1 MENNTVSDVVP
12 SHPLQVAENSD
23 VKKGAGNVEESAFAR
38 NLAVKQLA
46 ALTQEAPAEQA
57 QESAKPAEVTQETQ
71 SEEKPKETEGE
82 AKADTTEETEE
93 ESNEVL
99 SPETHSLDPKAQAA
113 VNRRI
118 GKEVAKTKREIEARV
133 AAETKAAELE
143 ARLAEMQGAEK
154 EVVVSVPANVPL
166 PEITTIDQ
174 LNTYRENLSNDIV
187 EAEML
192 LHMDIPPEGIDTKW
206 GRMTKPALISA
217 LTQAKKDE
225 RVAIPA
231 RERFL
236 NTRSQATQT
245 ANEKFPFL
253 KDPTSDGYKMAK
265 QALRENPVLRTYPN
279 ADYLVGMIVKGQLAM
294 KAEESGAV
302 ARAPAKP
309 KPKPTGGQSEVA
321 SDSSASRIP
330 VGTLK
335 QQALDNETNKLTA
348 KKGVS
353 EKDFS
358 AALAAKQL
366 IRLTR

>member
-1 MENNTVSDVVP
+1 MPENTVSDEVP

-23 VKKGAGNVEESAFAR
+23 AKKGAGNVEESAFAR
-38 NLAVKQLA
+38 GLAAKQLA
-46 ALTQEAPAEQA
+46 MLTQEAPAEQA
-57 QESAKPAEVTQETQ
+57 QESAPPAEVTQET
-71 SEEKPKETEGE
+71 SSEAKPEETKEEEKSDTPEEPKEE
-82 AKADTTEETEE
+82 AD
-93 ESNEVL
+93 EVL

-133 AAETKAAELE
+133 AAETKLAELE
-143 ARLAEMQGAEK
+143 AKLAEKPEAPEYIP
-154 EVVVSVPANVPL
+154 VPANVPL

-174 LNTYRENLSNDIV
+174 LNTYRENLSNDII

-192 LHMDIPPEGIDTKW
+192 LHADIPPEGIDTKW

-236 NTRSQATQT
+236 NTRAQATQT
-245 ANEKFPFL
+245 AVEKFPFL
-253 KDPTSDGYKMAK
+253 KDPASEGYKMAK
-265 QALRENPVLRTYPN
+265 QALRENPVLRSYPN
-279 ADYLVGMIVKGQLAM
+279 SEYLVGMIVKGQLAM
-294 KAEESGAV
+294 KAEEAKPE
-302 ARAPAKP
+302 AKAPAKP
-309 KPKPTGGQSEVA
+309 KPKPTGGQTEVA

-330 VGTLK
+330 VGTLR

>member
-1 MENNTVSDVVP
+1 MPDITTTEVP

-23 VKKGAGNVEESAFAR
+23 AKKGAGNVEESAFAR
-38 NLAVKQLA
+38 GLAAKQLA
-46 ALTQEAPAEQA
+46 MLTQEAPAEQA
-57 QESAKPAEVTQETQ
+57 QESAEPAAEVTQETNA
-71 SEEKPKETEGE
+71 E
-82 AKADTTEETEE
+82 AKTEESKEEGKPETEE
-93 ESNEVL
+93 SKEEADEVL

-133 AAETKAAELE
+133 AAETKLAELE
-143 ARLAEMQGAEK
+143 AKLAEKPEAPEYIP
-154 EVVVSVPANVPL
+154 VPVNVPL

-174 LNTYRENLSNDIV
+174 LNTYRENLANDII
-187 EAEML
+187 EAEGLMYV
-192 LHMDIPPEGIDTKW
+192 DFPAEGLETKW
-206 GRMTKPALISA
+206 GILTKPKLASMITA
-217 LTQAKKDE
+217 AKKDE
-225 RVAIPA
+225 RIAIPA

-236 NTRSQATQT
+236 NTRAQATQT
-245 ANEKFPFL
+245 AVEKFPFL
-253 KDPTSDGYKMAK
+253 KDPASEGYKMAK
-265 QALRENPVLRTYPN
+265 QALRENPVLRSYPN
-279 ADYLVGMIVKGQLAM
+279 SEYLVGMIVKGQLAM
-294 KAEESGAV
+294 KAEEAKSEAK
-302 ARAPAKP
+302 APAKP
-309 KPKPTGGQSEVA
+309 KPKPTGGQTEVA

-330 VGTLK
+330 VGILR